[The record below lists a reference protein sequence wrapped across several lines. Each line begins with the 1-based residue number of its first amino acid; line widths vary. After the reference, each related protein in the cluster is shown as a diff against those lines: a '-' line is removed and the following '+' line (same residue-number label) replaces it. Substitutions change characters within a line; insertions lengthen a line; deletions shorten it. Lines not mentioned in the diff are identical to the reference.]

1 MIKILISL
9 ISLLL
14 FFSSSQLSAQ
24 GKTEQVKHT
33 SQVHPKRLEFLDGK
47 YIAVPSSDL
56 RFSPLYRLST
66 SRFFMTQVNVSP
78 GGQNIL
84 GDAANEPSIAIDPTN
99 PNNMVIGWRQF
110 NTVSSNFRQAGYGY
124 TTDGGQTWWFPGV
137 IDPGVFHSDPVL
149 SADAE
154 GNFYYNSLE
163 QDFTCYVYKSS
174 FIFGGFFWDGGTF
187 AHGGDKQWMVVD
199 KTNSVGKGNQ
209 YAFWTS
215 SFSTCLPGFF
225 TRSADQG
232 ESFEDCTEIPSS
244 PYWGTEAIS
253 QSGTLYVSG
262 WGDTSF
268 VVGISS
274 TAKDSGASVSW
285 DTVITVSLDGSIAYG
300 TDPNPGG
307 LAGQTWIAVDNSN
320 GPFHGYVY
328 LLCSVQHNSVA
339 DPLDVMFARSSDG
352 GLTWSSPVRVN
363 DDTSTT
369 NYQWFG
375 TMSVAPNG
383 RIDAVWLD
391 TRDNPGTVLSSLYYS
406 FSIDGGVTWSP
417 NERLSQAFDPH
428 LGWPQQNKM
437 GDYYHMISDNT
448 GAHLAWAAT
457 FNGEQDVYYGHI
469 NERSG
474 PNERSITVNAK
485 WNMVSLPM
493 FVSDSAKTT
502 LFPTAT
508 SHAFL
513 YNGNHYVQKDTL
525 GTCIGY
531 WLKFAAPESLYF
543 TGIPFTSGTV
553 AVQEGWNMIGSISN
567 PLPTGSIT
575 STPPGITTSKFF
587 SYNGAYITSDTIYP
601 GKGYWVKTDQDG
613 ILILSTGSGAS
624 LAKNSR
630 ATRIKIVPTSELP
643 PPPPGQDVA
652 QIDLPKEFALDQ
664 NYPEPF
670 NPTTTIRFALPTDSK
685 VILKIYNLLGQV
697 VATLVDGDL
706 SAGYQSVEWNAA
718 SIASEVY
725 FYRFEAASISD
736 PSKTFTQ
743 VRKMLLVK

>member
-1 MIKILISL
+1 
-9 ISLLL
+9 
-14 FFSSSQLSAQ
+14 
-24 GKTEQVKHT
+24 
-33 SQVHPKRLEFLDGK
+33 
-47 YIAVPSSDL
+47 
-56 RFSPLYRLST
+56 
-66 SRFFMTQVNVSP
+66 MTQVNVSP
-78 GGQNIL
+78 DGQNIL

-99 PNNMVIGWRQF
+99 PNNMVMGWRQF
-110 NTVSSNFRQAGYGY
+110 STVSSNFRQAGYGY
-124 TTDGGQTWWFPGV
+124 TTDGGQKWWFPGV

-163 QDFTCYVYKSS
+163 EDFTCYVYKSS
-174 FIFGGFFWDGGTF
+174 FVFGGFFWDGGTF

-199 KTNSVGKGNQ
+199 KTNSAGKGNQ

-215 SFSTCLPGFF
+215 AYSTCLPGFF

-232 ESFEDCTEIPSS
+232 ESFEDCTEIPGS
-244 PYWGTEAIS
+244 PFWGTEAIS
-253 QSGTLYVSG
+253 QTGTLYVGG

-268 VVGISS
+268 LVGISS
-274 TAKDSGASVSW
+274 TAKDSSASVSW
-285 DTVITVSLDGSIAYG
+285 DAVTPVSLDGSIADG
-300 TDPNPGG
+300 ASPNPGG
-307 LAGQTWIAVDNSN
+307 LGGQAWIAVDNST
-320 GPFHGYVY
+320 GPFHGSVY
-328 LLCSVQHNSVA
+328 LLCSVERNSVA

-383 RIDAVWLD
+383 RIDVVWLD

-406 FSIDGGVTWSP
+406 FSINGGVTWSP

-437 GDYYHMISDNT
+437 GDYYHMISDNN

-469 NERSG
+469 NESAAT
-474 PNERSITVNAK
+474 NERSISVNAK
-485 WNMVSLPM
+485 WNMISLPM
-493 FVSDSAKTT
+493 FVTDSSKTS
-502 LFPTAT
+502 LFPAAT
-508 SHAFL
+508 SQAFL
-513 YNGNHYVQKDTL
+513 YNGNSYVQKDTL
-525 GTCIGY
+525 APGVGY
-531 WLKFAAPESLYF
+531 WVKFAAPGTISF
-543 TGIPFTSGTV
+543 TGSQFLSETT
-553 AVQEGWNMIGSISN
+553 AVQQGWNMIGSVSN
-567 PLPTGSIT
+567 SLPIGSIT
-575 STPPGITTSKFF
+575 SSPPGITTSKFF
-587 SYNGAYITSDTIYP
+587 GYNGTYITSDTIYP
-601 GKGYWVKTDQDG
+601 GKGYWVKTDQNG
-613 ILILSTGSGAS
+613 ILILSTGSSAS
-624 LAKNSR
+624 LTKNSKT
-630 ATRIKIVPTSELP
+630 ARIRIVSTSELP
-643 PPPPGQDVA
+643 PLPPDQDIA

-670 NPTTTIRFALPTDSK
+670 NPTTTIRFALPTDSR

-697 VATLVDGDL
+697 VATLVDGDM

-725 FYRFEAASISD
+725 FYRFEAASIGN

-743 VRKMLLVK
+743 VRKMLVVK